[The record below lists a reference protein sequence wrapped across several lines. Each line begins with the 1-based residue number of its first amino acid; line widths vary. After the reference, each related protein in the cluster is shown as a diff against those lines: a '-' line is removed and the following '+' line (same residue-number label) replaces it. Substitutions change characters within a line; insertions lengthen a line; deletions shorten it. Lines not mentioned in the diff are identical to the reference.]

1 MSQGGVRQCAHSGWV
16 KVGGPRGSRALNAES
31 ESRPYPETPGTQEVL
46 KKGNDLMRVIHLRG
60 CFCVDEAG
68 KPGQRLLENLKAR
81 NREDLNESRC
91 P

>member
-1 MSQGGVRQCAHSGWV
+1 MCPLWMGKGGGQGQQCR
-16 KVGGPRGSRALNAES
+16 PLNVNP

-91 P
+91 HP